1 MKKLLQLLLPLLISY
16 CPLAAQMWNGAD
28 TLYGNEWIQYD
39 QPYYKI
45 PIAKDGVYQVSFTT
59 LQSAGLPVESVPAS
73 QFQLFYMGEEIPLYT
88 STDELMVDGDFLE
101 FHAAQNRGEID
112 QFLFAK
118 EQDHFNPFYSLFSD
132 TVAVFLTW
140 QSSGTPGVRY
150 ELAENNLPD
159 APPAEA
165 WFWHKERLTYSNR
178 SHKKYFNTNEI
189 LVYYSQFDSDGYGSA
204 LKSNHDIT
212 LNTPAVV
219 SDGPEASLF
228 LRCMSNDNLAGHN
241 LHINIDGA
249 PVFDEPFFFGA
260 LIKDYEFTRPANSI
274 NSTFQVQLLSEDN
287 VNDQFGVAYLELTYP
302 RYFEFSNQRYFPFT
316 IQGNGETQYLEIASF
331 NAQGGQAYLYDLS
344 NNIKVNAV
352 LEGGLVKVKLPPAT
366 GERQLVLCAKGFIS
380 QVTTMQAVNFI
391 NYFEETGDFI
401 FVSNPKLYD
410 DGNGINWVQEYADYR
425 ASLDGGAYDPIIVEV
440 QQLYDQFA
448 YGIPRHPLS
457 IRNFGYF
464 AQRHWENT
472 PQYMLLI
479 GKAREYNNIRS
490 NNQLTNANNQTFFVP
505 TYGRPGSDNLLLA
518 SNTSSV
524 PIFPIG
530 RIAASEPNDIR
541 IYLQKVKDHE
551 AGYNLTAESERAW
564 HKEMIHLGGGGTP
577 NEQSVIRTALTQME
591 EEVERND
598 CGANVLSVYKTSTDP
613 IQQSQSEVISQR
625 ITDGVSIITFFGHS
639 SAIGFDFSLDD
650 PNNYQNVGR
659 YPVLFSLGCLS
670 GQIHT
675 STRSVGEDFIFVDQ
689 KGALVFVATVGYGY
703 ISALSLMQRKF
714 YEIMGSTHYGRSI
727 GAIMNAAR
735 SSFDANIDA
744 PTVTLNQ
751 QYTIHGDP
759 SIIIHPFP
767 KPDFI
772 LDAEKARFNPSSVNA
787 KIDSMELNLTANNIG
802 KAVSDSVL
810 IKIERIFPDGVKVE
824 AAKKWIPAPKYESE
838 ITFKIPILGDR
849 SVGFNR
855 FLATIDDA
863 ESIEEFPLP
872 FAEQNNRLVNDL
884 GQEGIEIYIF
894 ANGASPVYPPDFAII
909 GEQPVTLS
917 AVSADVFE
925 PESTYLFELDT
936 TLYFDS
942 PQKLRY
948 ELRQKGGLL
957 QWAPNSPLQDG
968 LTYYWRISPD
978 STSGVGYQWQS
989 ASFTYQAGSPDGWMQ
1004 QHYFQYAQDQYINM
1018 EIPEESRRFKFLDD
1032 VKTLKVTNGVYP
1044 DVWPGIFINND
1055 PYTYLP
1061 WDDPVRGGIY
1071 VCVLDSISIDPWIN
1085 FPPGDYGSI
1094 LPPWAYWAAY
1104 PYWTTDQDWRQRAI
1118 RFLQDTVPSRNYVL
1132 IYTVQHSD
1140 IHYEPE
1146 EWAADSLDLG
1156 TNLFQVLEAQG
1167 ATQIRNTASNGAT
1180 PYVFFYKKDDP
1191 SFTPFEQLTDLS
1203 GKIDVNFPLPGIWDN
1218 GSVRS
1223 PRIGPA
1229 RSWSQ
1234 LQWITEEEEGDD
1246 EFSIDLLGIRADS
1259 TQSLLVSGLSQ
1270 TDTTL
1275 AWIDAAEYP
1284 WLQLYFNA
1292 RDTLSRTAP
1301 QLGFW
1306 KVLYEGL
1313 PEAVLNPA
1321 AFFEF
1326 QSDTLQQGFP
1336 LEMKVAITN
1345 VSPYDM
1351 DSLAVS
1357 YKLTDAGNNT
1367 FLNERLYR
1375 PLPGKDSL
1383 IAYFNWD
1390 TKNAKGLNQLV
1401 VEANPLPGQ
1410 PELSHAN
1417 NIGLRR
1423 FFVKT
1428 DERNPL
1434 LDVTFDGIRILDGDL
1449 VSAKPSILIALD
1461 DENPRLPL
1469 SDTSVL
1475 RVFIQYPN
1483 TDEVVL
1489 VPYTSGLLEFI
1500 PAQESGLADKNRA
1513 SVSYTPQ
1520 FSESGIYTLLVQ
1532 GQDASGNQVSNIDYR
1547 IRFEVIT
1554 ERRLSN
1560 VLNYPNPF
1568 STATQFV
1575 YTLTGDEAPAY
1586 FKIQIMTISGRI
1598 VREITQDELGPMRV
1612 GTHRTEY
1619 VWDGTDE
1626 YGDRLANG
1634 VYLYRIV
1641 AKDSDGADY
1650 DKYDTGTDRF
1660 FKNNIGKLVIL
1671 R

>member
-1 MKKLLQLLLPLLISY
+1 MKKLLLLPFLFSITY
-16 CPLAAQMWNGAD
+16 APLMAQMWNGQD

-45 PIAKDGVYQVSFTT
+45 PIAKDGIYQLAFSS
-59 LQSAGLPVESVPAS
+59 LQSAGLPLESIPAS
-73 QFQLFYMGEEIPLYT
+73 QFQLFYRGEEIPLYT
-88 STDELMVDGDFLE
+88 TTNEVMTDGDFLE
-101 FHAAQNRGEID
+101 FHAFQNRGEVD
-112 QFLFAK
+112 QYLFAQ
-118 EQDHFNPFYSLFSD
+118 EQDHFNPYYSLFSD
-132 TVAVFLTW
+132 TLAVFLTW
-140 QSSGTPGVRY
+140 RNNGEPNSRF
-150 ELAENNLPD
+150 ELADNELND
-159 APPAEA
+159 IPPAEA
-165 WFWHKERLTYSNR
+165 WFWYTERLTYSNR

-204 LKSNHDIT
+204 LKSNHDIS
-212 LNTPAVV
+212 LNSPAVV
-219 SDGPEASLF
+219 SDGPDARLF
-228 LRCMSNDNLAGHN
+228 LRCISNDNLAGHS
-241 LHINIDGA
+241 LHLSIDGES
-249 PVFDEPFFFGA
+249 VYDEPFFFGA
-260 LIKDYEFTRPANSI
+260 LLKDFEFTRPVNTMG
-274 NSTFQVQLLSEDN
+274 STVQVQLLSEDH
-287 VNDQFGVAYLELTYP
+287 VNDQFAVSYLELNYP
-302 RYFEFSNQRYFPFT
+302 RHFDFSNQRYFPFT
-316 IQGNGETQYLEIASF
+316 IQGNGETQYLEIANF

-344 NNIKVNAV
+344 NHVKVNAL
-352 LEGGLVKVKLPPAT
+352 LEGGLVKVKLPPAI
-366 GERQLVLCAKGFIS
+366 GERQLILCAKDFIS
-380 QVTTMQAVNFI
+380 QITALQPVNFV

-401 FVSNPKLYD
+401 FVSNPKFYD
-410 DGNGINWVQEYADYR
+410 DGNGNNWVQEYADYR
-425 ASLDGGAYDPIIVEV
+425 ASLDGGAYDPVVVDI
-440 QQLYDQFA
+440 QQLYDQFS

-464 AQRHWENT
+464 AHRRWENK
-472 PQYMLLI
+472 PKYMLLI
-479 GKAREYNNIRS
+479 GKAREYYNIR
-490 NNQLTNANNQTFFVP
+490 NNTQLNSDNNQTFFLP

-551 AGYNLTAESERAW
+551 AGYKATNEAERAW
-564 HKEMIHLGGGGTP
+564 HKEVIHLGGGGTP

-591 EEVERND
+591 EEVEQND
-598 CGANVLSVYKTSTDP
+598 CGARVLSVYKTSTDP
-613 IQQSQSEVISQR
+613 IQQSQSELISQR
-625 ITDGVSIITFFGHS
+625 ITDGASIITFFGHS

-650 PNNYQNVGR
+650 PNNYQNLGR

-670 GQIHT
+670 GQIHS

-703 ISALSLMQRKF
+703 ISSLSNMQRKF
-714 YEIMGSTHYGRSI
+714 YEIMGSSHYGRSI
-727 GAIMNAAR
+727 GEIMNATRAY
-735 SSFDANIDA
+735 FDANVDA
-744 PTVTLNQ
+744 PARTLNQ
-751 QYTIHGDP
+751 QFTIHGDP
-759 SIIIHPFP
+759 AILIHPFP
-767 KPDFI
+767 KPDFV
-772 LDAEKARFNPSSVNA
+772 LDAEKARFEPTTVNA
-787 KIDSMELNLTANNIG
+787 KIDSMELILSANNIG
-802 KAVSDSVL
+802 KGVADSIL

-824 AAKKWIPAPKYESE
+824 AATKWVPAPRYESE
-838 ITFKIPILGDR
+838 IRFKIPVLGER
-849 SVGFNR
+849 AIGFNR
-855 FLATIDDA
+855 FLATIDAA
-863 ESIEEFPLP
+863 ETIEEFPLP
-872 FAEQNNRLVNDL
+872 IAEQNNRMLNEL
-884 GQEGIEIYIF
+884 GQEGIELYIF
-894 ANGASPVYPPDFAII
+894 ANGASPVYPPDFAIVSD
-909 GEQPVTLS
+909 QAPTLS

-925 PESTYLFELDT
+925 PESTYVFEMDT
-936 TLYFDS
+936 TLFFNS
-942 PQKLRY
+942 PLRQRY

-957 QWAPNSPLQDG
+957 QWTPGNTLIDG
-968 LTYYWRISPD
+968 RTYYWRISPD
-978 STSGVGYQWQS
+978 STAGVGYQWQS
-989 ASFTYQAGSPDGWMQ
+989 ASFTYQAESPNGWMQ

-1018 EIPEESRRFKFLDD
+1018 EIPEESRSFKFLDD

-1061 WDDPVRGGIY
+1061 WDDPVKGGIY

-1104 PYWTTDQDWRQRAI
+1104 PYWTTDQGWRQRAI
-1118 RFLQDTVPSRNYVL
+1118 RFLQDTVPAGNYVL

-1140 IHYEPE
+1140 VHYEPE

-1156 TNLFQVLEAQG
+1156 TNLFQVLETQG
-1167 ATQIRNTASNGAT
+1167 ATQIRSTASNGAR

-1203 GKIDVNFPLPGIWDN
+1203 GKIDATFPLPGIWDN

-1223 PRIGPA
+1223 TRIGPA

-1234 LQWITEEEEGDD
+1234 LQWMVEAEESND
-1246 EFSIDLLGIRADS
+1246 EFSIDLMGIRADS
-1259 TQSLLVSGLSQ
+1259 TQNLLLSGLSQ

-1275 AWIDAAEYP
+1275 AWIDAVEYP
-1284 WLQLYFNA
+1284 WLQLHFNA
-1292 RDTLSRTAP
+1292 KDTLTRTAP

-1321 AFFEF
+1321 ALFELKF
-1326 QSDTLQQGFP
+1326 DTLQQGFP
-1336 LEMKVAITN
+1336 LEAKVAITN
-1345 VSPYDM
+1345 ISPYDM

-1357 YKLTDAGNNT
+1357 YKVTDAGNNT
-1367 FLNERLYR
+1367 FSSERLFR
-1375 PLPGKDSL
+1375 PLPGKDTLLADFS
-1383 IAYFNWD
+1383 WD
-1390 TKNAKGLNQLV
+1390 TKNALGLNRLV
-1401 VEANPLPGQ
+1401 IEANPLPGQ
-1410 PELSHAN
+1410 PELSHTN
-1417 NIGLRR
+1417 NIGLRQ
-1423 FFVKT
+1423 FFVKA

-1449 VSAKPSILIALD
+1449 ISAKPSILIALD
-1461 DENPRLPL
+1461 DENTRLAL
-1469 SDTSVL
+1469 SDTTVL

-1483 TDEVVL
+1483 SDEVVL
-1489 VPYTSGLLEFI
+1489 VPYASGLLEFI
-1500 PAQESGLADKNRA
+1500 PAQESELADKNRA
-1513 SVSYTPQ
+1513 SVLYTPQ

-1532 GQDASGNQVSNIDYR
+1532 GQDASGNQVSGIDYR

-1612 GTHRTEY
+1612 GTHRSEY
-1619 VWDGTDE
+1619 VWNGTDE

-1650 DKYDTGTDRF
+1650 EKYDTGTDRF